1 MKTSPAPRSES
12 QITFR
17 AVLLG
22 FILMPVNAYWI
33 AMVEMVWHGFHFSA
47 TSIPMNV
54 IFIVFTLALVN
65 AGVHRFFP
73 NYALTQAELLVI
85 YIMMATTTS
94 VIAHDN
100 MVSLM
105 GPLTHAFW
113 FASPENEWKQLI
125 HPHLPKWLVMEHTE
139 MARPFYEGGAN
150 FFTDGYLRYWIAPI
164 LSWTAIATL
173 IFFLVAFLNV
183 LIRRQWIEH
192 ERMPYPIAQLPLDMT
207 APGMSFFRNRAM
219 WWGFGIAATIEI
231 INGLNFLYPSV
242 PLIPIREPTADLALW
257 LNNEPWDAI
266 GTTYFHLRLF
276 MIGLC
281 FLLPIDLSFSMAF
294 FYWVRKAQFIGGR
307 AAGLYTIPYYPFQ
320 PNQAVGAFLAI
331 LAMAA
336 WAGRKHFREILKRV
350 IGMNTPLD
358 DSQEPVRYRSAV
370 IGILVCLLLLYVIS
384 SQAGMSAWV
393 FPLFFGLYMII
404 AAAVT
409 RIRAEMGPPVHNM
422 GGVNPQTIL
431 TSVAGVT
438 AFGKSDL
445 TLFSLF
451 SWFNGSNRSHPMPH
465 QLEGFK
471 LAQRTGLSNRR
482 LMVVMLLGIAPSV
495 FIAFLVYLYC
505 LYDFGAS
512 IAVDAPGQVLGPGQ
526 GVYNQL
532 SGWFQFP
539 REIDVF
545 GTMAIGLGFAF
556 TMLLGLLRLKFIWW
570 PLHPVG
576 YAMGINGGTMD
587 HYWFALILCGT
598 IKFIVFKVGGARLY
612 RRFLPFF
619 LGLILGDV
627 ASGCYWSILSV
638 IIETPLYVVW
648 FW

>member
-1 MKTSPAPRSES
+1 
-12 QITFR
+12 
-17 AVLLG
+17 
-22 FILMPVNAYWI
+22 
-33 AMVEMVWHGFHFSA
+33 
-47 TSIPMNV
+47 
-54 IFIVFTLALVN
+54 
-65 AGVHRFFP
+65 
-73 NYALTQAELLVI
+73 
-85 YIMMATTTS
+85 
-94 VIAHDN
+94 
-100 MVSLM
+100 
-105 GPLTHAFW
+105 
-113 FASPENEWKQLI
+113 
-125 HPHLPKWLVMEHTE
+125 

-207 APGMSFFRNRAM
+207 APGMSFFQNRAM

-281 FLLPIDLSFSMAF
+281 FLLPIDLSLSMAF

-307 AAGLYTIPYYPFQ
+307 AAGLYTIPYYPFPL

-331 LAMAA
+331 IAMAI
-336 WAGRKHFREILKRV
+336 WAGRKHFREIVKRV

-370 IGILVCLLLLYVIS
+370 IGIVVCLLLLYVIS
-384 SQAGMSAWV
+384 SRAGMSLWV
-393 FPLFFGLYMII
+393 FPLFFGLYMVI

-409 RIRAEMGPPVHNM
+409 RIRAELGPPVHNM

-471 LAQRTGLSNRR
+471 LAQRAGLNYRR

-545 GTMAIGLGFAF
+545 GTFAIGLGLAF
-556 TMLLGLLRLKFIWW
+556 TMILGLLRLKFIWW

>member
-1 MKTSPAPRSES
+1 MNTFPSPRSES
-12 QITFR
+12 RITLR

-73 NYALTQAELLVI
+73 AYALTQAELLVI

-105 GPLTHAFW
+105 GPLAHAFW

-125 HPHLPKWLVMEHTE
+125 HPQLPKWLVMEHTE

-150 FFTDGYLRYWIAPI
+150 FFTDGYLRYWIVPI

-207 APGMSFFRNRAM
+207 APGMSFFQNRAM

-281 FLLPIDLSFSMAF
+281 FLLPIDLSLSMAF

-331 LAMAA
+331 IAMAI

-350 IGMNTPLD
+350 VGMNTPLD

-370 IGILVCLLLLYVIS
+370 IGIVVCLLLLYVIS
-384 SQAGMSAWV
+384 SQAGMSFWV

-409 RIRAEMGPPVHNM
+409 RIRAELGPPVHNM

-471 LAQRTGLSNRR
+471 LAQRTGMSYRR

-526 GVYNQL
+526 SVYNQL

-545 GTMAIGLGFAF
+545 GTFAIGLGFAF

>member
-1 MKTSPAPRSES
+1 
-12 QITFR
+12 
-17 AVLLG
+17 
-22 FILMPVNAYWI
+22 MPVNAYWI

-73 NYALTQAELLVI
+73 SYALTQAELLVI

-183 LIRRQWIEH
+183 FIRRQWIEH

-207 APGMSFFRNRAM
+207 APGMSFFQNRAM

-231 INGLNFLYPSV
+231 VNGLNFLYPSV

-307 AAGLYTIPYYPFQ
+307 AAGLYTIPYYPFL

-331 LAMAA
+331 IAMAI
-336 WAGRKHFREILKRV
+336 WAGAETFQGNSEAGSRHEYVSRRFGRAGALPIRCHWHRGLSSP
-350 IGMNTPLD
+350 PLRD
-358 DSQEPVRYRSAV
+358 FQ
-370 IGILVCLLLLYVIS
+370 S
-384 SQAGMSAWV
+384 SGNV
-393 FPLFFGLYMII
+393 VL
-404 AAAVT
+404 
-409 RIRAEMGPPVHNM
+409 
-422 GGVNPQTIL
+422 GVP
-431 TSVAGVT
+431 
-438 AFGKSDL
+438 
-445 TLFSLF
+445 TLFWLIHDNCS
-451 SWFNGSNRSHPMPH
+451 GGHPYSCRTWSAR
-465 QLEGFK
+465 
-471 LAQRTGLSNRR
+471 AQYGRR
-482 LMVVMLLGIAPSV
+482 QSTDNP
-495 FIAFLVYLYC
+495 
-505 LYDFGAS
+505 
-512 IAVDAPGQVLGPGQ
+512 
-526 GVYNQL
+526 N
-532 SGWFQFP
+532 
-539 REIDVF
+539 
-545 GTMAIGLGFAF
+545 
-556 TMLLGLLRLKFIWW
+556 
-570 PLHPVG
+570 
-576 YAMGINGGTMD
+576 
-587 HYWFALILCGT
+587 
-598 IKFIVFKVGGARLY
+598 VGGWRNSF
-612 RRFLPFF
+612 R
-619 LGLILGDV
+619 
-627 ASGCYWSILSV
+627 
-638 IIETPLYVVW
+638 
-648 FW
+648 